1 MMSATAFKKKFLPL
15 SRHMYWTAWQM
26 TGNTQ
31 EAEDL
36 VQEAFLR
43 LWQKRELTEDIK
55 NVEAYCVTLIKN
67 LYLNQIRRK
76 QIPITDEPSDELT
89 AVDENEYDIEEKLE
103 RKEESLQVKWL
114 IEQLPEQQRKVIT
127 LHDMND
133 MSNEEIQEQT
143 GLQSTNIRVLLCRAR
158 KTIREKLIKRSI

>member
-15 SRHMYWTAWQM
+15 SRRMYWTAWQM

-43 LWQKRELTEDIK
+43 LWQKRELTENIK
-55 NVEAYCVTLIKN
+55 NAEAYCVTLIKN

-89 AVDENEYDIEEKLE
+89 AVDENENDIEEKLE
-103 RKEESLQVKWL
+103 RKEESNQVKLL
-114 IEQLPEQQRKVIT
+114 INQLPEQQRKIIT
-127 LHDMND
+127 LHDMED
-133 MSNEEIQEQT
+133 MSNEEIQQQT
-143 GLQSTNIRVLLCRAR
+143 GLQPTNIRVILSRAR
-158 KTIREKLIKRSI
+158 KTIRDKIIKGSK

>member
-1 MMSATAFKKKFLPL
+1 MSAAAFKKRFLPL
-15 SRHMYWTAWQM
+15 SRRMYWTAWQM
-26 TGNTQ
+26 TGNVQ

-43 LWQKRELTEDIK
+43 LWTKRDVIEDIR
-55 NVEAYCVTLIKN
+55 NTEAYCTTLIKN
-67 LYLNQIRRK
+67 LYLNQARRK
-76 QIPITDEPSDELT
+76 QLPISSKPPNELMET
-89 AVDENEYDIEEKLE
+89 AENENTVEEKLE
-103 RKEESLQVKWL
+103 RTEESLQVKWL

-143 GLQSTNIRVLLCRAR
+143 GLQPTNIRVLLCRAR
-158 KTIREKLIKRSI
+158 KTIREKLIKRSL

>member
-15 SRHMYWTAWQM
+15 SRRMYWTAWQM

-55 NVEAYCVTLIKN
+55 NAEAYCVTLIKN

-76 QIPITDEPSDELT
+76 QVPITDEPTDELT
-89 AVDENEYDIEEKLE
+89 AADEIENDIEDKLE
-103 RKEESLQVKWL
+103 RREESLQVKQL
-114 IEQLPEQQRKVIT
+114 IEQLPEQQRKIIT
-127 LHDMND
+127 LHDMED
-133 MSNEEIQEQT
+133 MSNEEIQERT
-143 GLQSTNIRVLLCRAR
+143 GLQLTNIRVLLSRAR
-158 KTIREKLIKRSI
+158 KTIRERLIKGSV